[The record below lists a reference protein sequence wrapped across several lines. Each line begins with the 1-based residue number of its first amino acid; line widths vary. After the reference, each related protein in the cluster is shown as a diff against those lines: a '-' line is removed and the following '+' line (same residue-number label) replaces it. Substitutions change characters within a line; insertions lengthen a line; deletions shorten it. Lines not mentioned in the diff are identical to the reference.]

1 MKRTGVVFIAGT
13 ALLFAAA
20 AFSSNPLPEDT
31 MYAVRRMLR
40 VAQKPLPHVLPL
52 DYEVIELDYSLP
64 EVFFGMIRLNG
75 DWPVER
81 RKAALDAYLAVMADT
96 DFTDQTDDDRD
107 LPFKAT
113 SQCLSMNYTNALPHM
128 RRLVLNPTL
137 SEWRRRDEI
146 DKLIEFSPIN
156 DETTTTIEA
165 IFTNRVDFTWKD
177 REKCFDYAAKVVAA
191 SQSNLVSQSVCDRA
205 ARVFTREPTEWQLYR
220 EYDIFWKKYYA
231 GYAMSSNRLEF
242 ALMALENTNITQ
254 NSDWAVFKRRFTFV
268 TNQLHSVSQ
277 PLPWI
282 NMGSS
287 GN

>member
-1 MKRTGVVFIAGT
+1 
-13 ALLFAAA
+13 
-20 AFSSNPLPEDT
+20 

-40 VAQKPLPHVLPL
+40 VAQKPLPHVLTL
-52 DYEVIELDYSLP
+52 DYEAIEPEYNLP
-64 EVFFGMIRLNG
+64 EVFFGIRLKG

-205 ARVFTREPTEWQLYR
+205 AMVFVHDPAEWQLSAD
-220 EYDIFWKKYYA
+220 YDYFWRRYYP
-231 GYAMSSNRLEF
+231 GYATSSNRLEF
-242 ALMALENTNITQ
+242 LSATLSNTNIPSCSKWTRFQ
-254 NSDWAVFKRRFTFV
+254 NHFISV
-268 TNQLHSVSQ
+268 TNQLLSSGQ

-282 NMGSS
+282 NMGGE

>member
-1 MKRTGVVFIAGT
+1 MRRIKTVFIAGM

-20 AFSSNPLPEDT
+20 AFCSNPLPEDT

-40 VAQKPLPHVLPL
+40 VAQKPLPHVLTL
-52 DYEVIELDYSLP
+52 DYEAIEPEYNLL
-64 EVFFGMIRLNG
+64 EVFFGIRLKG

-96 DFTDQTDDDRD
+96 DFTDYTNNDRD

-113 SQCLSMNYTNALPHM
+113 AQCVSMNYTNALPYM

-137 SEWRRRDEI
+137 PEWKRRDEI
-146 DKLIEFSPIN
+146 GRLIRFSPVS
-156 DETTTTIEA
+156 DETTATMEA

-177 REKCFDYAAKVVAA
+177 REKCFDYASKVVAA
-191 SQSNLVSQSVCDRA
+191 NQSNLVSQSVCDRA

>member
-1 MKRTGVVFIAGT
+1 
-13 ALLFAAA
+13 
-20 AFSSNPLPEDT
+20 
-31 MYAVRRMLR
+31 
-40 VAQKPLPHVLPL
+40 
-52 DYEVIELDYSLP
+52 
-64 EVFFGMIRLNG
+64 
-75 DWPVER
+75 
-81 RKAALDAYLAVMADT
+81 
-96 DFTDQTDDDRD
+96 
-107 LPFKAT
+107 
-113 SQCLSMNYTNALPHM
+113 M

>member
-40 VAQKPLPHVLPL
+40 VAQKPLPHVLTL
-52 DYEVIELDYSLP
+52 DYEAIEPEYNLP
-64 EVFFGMIRLNG
+64 EVFFGIRLKG

-282 NMGSS
+282 NMSS
-287 GN
+287 TGN

>member
-1 MKRTGVVFIAGT
+1 MKRTRIVFIAGG
-13 ALLFAAA
+13 ALLSAAT

-40 VAQKPLPHVLPL
+40 VAQKPFQDNLTL

-64 EVFFGMIRLNG
+64 EVFFGMIRLKG

-96 DFTDQTDDDRD
+96 DFTDQTDDARD

-287 GN
+287 GI

>member
-1 MKRTGVVFIAGT
+1 MRRIKTVFIAGM

-20 AFSSNPLPEDT
+20 AFCSNPLPEDT

-40 VAQKPLPHVLPL
+40 VAQKPMPHVLTL
-52 DYEVIELDYSLP
+52 DYEAIEPEYNLP
-64 EVFFGMIRLNG
+64 EVFFGIRLKG

-96 DFTDQTDDDRD
+96 DFTDYTNNDRD

-113 SQCLSMNYTNALPHM
+113 AQCVSMNYTNALPYM

-137 SEWRRRDEI
+137 PGWKRRDEI
-146 DKLIEFSPIN
+146 GRLIRFSPVS
-156 DETTTTIEA
+156 DETTATMEA

-177 REKCFDYAAKVVAA
+177 RAKCFEYAAKVVTA

-205 ARVFTREPTEWQLYR
+205 AMVFVHDPAEWQLSAD
-220 EYDIFWKKYYA
+220 YDYFWRRYYP
-231 GYAMSSNRLEF
+231 GYATSSNRLEF
-242 ALMALENTNITQ
+242 LSATLSNTNIPSCSKWTRFQ
-254 NSDWAVFKRRFTFV
+254 NHFISV
-268 TNQLHSVSQ
+268 TNQLLSSGQ

-282 NMGSS
+282 NMGGE